1 MSVCDIP
8 VISAVCDGAGEAAA
22 TLIQAPFDWLAQA
35 IGQTAGWFITGLWVV
50 FDTTTL
56 VDVTSPGYVGVYNLI
71 FGIGVF
77 VALVFFMLQL
87 LTGLVKREPGALT
100 RAGLGLAK
108 SILGSFLALTL
119 VALLLEITDQ
129 LSLGIIL
136 ATGNT
141 TATMGDKIGLLI
153 AGLTHLN
160 VGIPGVGAIVMIFLG
175 GLAIAAAGIV
185 WLSLLIR
192 KALLLVAVVLAPL
205 ALAGSSWDA
214 TRSWVG
220 KWAMFVVALTVSK
233 LVLTVV
239 LLVAVTQTATP
250 IALDLQALTDPL
262 SGIALLMLAAFAPY
276 MTYKFVSFLGI
287 DFSHAISSEQ
297 EAKSALKQPVAAPSA
312 ALKGNI
318 GRVLGGGRSSG
329 GAGNSGGAGSS
340 GGAAAPKPAQVAPAA
355 GGAAGTG
362 AASGGAAGGAAVG
375 GGAAAGPIGLGA
387 AVAVGAATAGPKL
400 GHGLAGVAE
409 GHAGAA
415 AEPGV
420 QAAPPQ
426 PAPSVPPA
434 DPRQA
439 PPAPATPRHSG
450 GTPPV
455 QGK

>member
-8 VISAVCDGAGEAAA
+8 VISVVCDGAGEAAA
-22 TLIQAPFDWLAQA
+22 TLIQAPFDWLAAA

-50 FDTTTL
+50 FDSTTL
-56 VDVTSPGYVGVYNLI
+56 VDVTTPGYVSVYNLV
-71 FGIGVF
+71 FGIGIF
-77 VALVFFMLQL
+77 VALIFFMLQL
-87 LTGLVKREPGALT
+87 ITGLVKREPGALT
-100 RAGLGLAK
+100 RAGLGLGK
-108 SILGSFLALTL
+108 SVLGSFLAITL

-129 LSLGIIL
+129 LCLGIIL

-153 AGLTHLN
+153 AGISHLN

-220 KWAMFVVALTVSK
+220 KWSMFVVALIVSK
-233 LVLTVV
+233 LVLTLV

-262 SGIALLMLAAFAPY
+262 SGIALLLLAAFAPY

-318 GRVLGGGRSSG
+318 GRVLGGGGRSSAG
-329 GAGNSGGAGSS
+329 GGS
-340 GGAAAPKPAQVAPAA
+340 GGAAAPKPTPVAPAA
-355 GGAAGTG
+355 GGAAGG
-362 AASGGAAGGAAVG
+362 SSAAGGGAAASGSAAGAG
-375 GGAAAGPIGLGA
+375 AAGPIGLGA

-400 GHGLAGVAE
+400 GQGFGGVAD

-415 AEPGV
+415 AEQGNGASP
-420 QAAPPQ
+420 AQ
-426 PAPSVPPA
+426 PAPSVPPVPPPPA
-434 DPRQA
+434 TRQA
-439 PPAPATPRHSG
+439 PPAPSTPRHSG
-450 GTPPV
+450 GTPPAA
-455 QGK
+455 K

>member
-8 VISAVCDGAGEAAA
+8 VISVVCDGAGEAAA
-22 TLIQAPFDWLAQA
+22 TLIQAPFDWLAAA

-50 FDTTTL
+50 FDSTTL
-56 VDVTSPGYVGVYNLI
+56 VDVTTPGYVGVYNLV
-71 FGIGVF
+71 FGIGIL
-77 VALVFFMLQL
+77 VALTFFMLQL
-87 LTGLVKREPGALT
+87 ITGLVKREPSALT
-100 RAGLGLAK
+100 RAGLGLGK
-108 SILGSFLALTL
+108 SVLGSFLAITL

-129 LSLGIIL
+129 LCLGIIL

-153 AGLTHLN
+153 AGISHLN

-192 KALLLVAVVLAPL
+192 KALLLVAVALAPL

-214 TRSWVG
+214 TRSWVR
-220 KWAMFVVALTVSK
+220 KWAMFVVALIVSK
-233 LVLTVV
+233 LVLTLV

-262 SGIALLMLAAFAPY
+262 SGIALLLLAAFAPY

-297 EAKSALKQPVAAPSA
+297 EAKSALKQPVQAPSA

-318 GRVLGGGRSSG
+318 GRVLSGGGGRSS
-329 GAGNSGGAGSS
+329 ASGGAG
-340 GGAAAPKPAQVAPAA
+340 GAAVPKPTPAAPAA
-355 GGAAGTG
+355 GG
-362 AASGGAAGGAAVG
+362 AASGGAAGSGAAAG
-375 GGAAAGPIGLGA
+375 GTAAGAGAAGPIGLGA

-400 GHGLAGVAE
+400 GQGFGGAAD
-409 GHAGAA
+409 GHAAAA
-415 AEPGV
+415 AEQGGASP
-420 QAAPPQ
+420 AQ
-426 PAPSVPPA
+426 PAPSVPPVPPPPA
-434 DPRQA
+434 TRQA
-439 PPAPATPRHSG
+439 PPAPSTPRHSG
-450 GTPPV
+450 GTPPAA
-455 QGK
+455 Q